1 MNEELRTKKTFEE
14 RVLYSK
20 KLLSKYPDRIPI
32 IIEKNKRDK
41 SNVLLDPNKTKY
53 LMPRHLHMSQLI
65 MLIRKNIQIDSNK
78 AIFIFI
84 DNILVPTN
92 STIES
97 IYHNHKDPDGFLYV
111 SYSCETTFGF
121 GG

>member
-1 MNEELRTKKTFEE
+1 
-14 RVLYSK
+14 
-20 KLLSKYPDRIPI
+20 
-32 IIEKNKRDK
+32 
-41 SNVLLDPNKTKY
+41 
-53 LMPRHLHMSQLI
+53 MPRHLHMSQLI